1 MDNKYDLDKHT
12 EIKPPLSSSH
22 MQGFQGNGAFYQELA
37 PTKQKRD
44 LRINA
49 SISGKTFGRLV
60 LGFIGLSAA
69 GLVAVIVLI
78 IKLISG

>member
-1 MDNKYDLDKHT
+1 MDNRQDLKNPN
-12 EIKPPLSSSH
+12 EIKQPLSSNNI
-22 MQGFQGNGAFYQELA
+22 QGFQGNGAFYQELA
-37 PTKQKRD
+37 PTKQKRG

-60 LGFIGLSAA
+60 LGFVGLSIA

-78 IKLISG
+78 IRLISG

>member
-49 SISGKTFGRLV
+49 SISSKTFGRLIF
-60 LGFIGLSAA
+60 GFIGLSAA

-78 IKLISG
+78 LKLISG